1 MKSKVSTNSFLFRR
15 GLAYLLDFLF
25 ITIISTLVAQIA
37 FINPNRD
44 KYVEEYNKYQDLIS
58 NTENLKEV
66 ISSDEYK
73 TSVYNISKYGVTYT
87 LVEAAL
93 LIGYFVVF
101 QRSTNGQ
108 TLGKK
113 IFKIKV
119 VSNDDKNVK
128 LWQLLVRSLFL
139 YNILVDII
147 CGVGV
152 IFMSQS
158 IYSNFNMIV
167 STVYELISYT
177 TIIMLVFRNDGR
189 GLHDIVARTKVID
202 LKNVKNTE
210 SETENIV
217 EADYEEVVKPKAKVN
232 KKETRKK
239 DKS

>member
-1 MKSKVSTNSFLFRR
+1 MKSKVNTNSFLFRR

-44 KYVEEYNKYQDLIS
+44 KYIEEYNKYQDIIS

-66 ISSDEYK
+66 IKSNEYK
-73 TSVYNISKYGVTYT
+73 TVVYNISKYGVTYT

-93 LIGYFVVF
+93 LIGYFVIF

-113 IFKIKV
+113 IFKIKI
-119 VSNDDKNVK
+119 VSNDGKNIK
-128 LWQLLVRSLFL
+128 LWQLFVRSLFL

-152 IFMSQS
+152 IFMSQNV
-158 IYSNFNMIV
+158 YSNFNMIV
-167 STVYELISYT
+167 STIYELISYT

-189 GLHDIVARTKVID
+189 GLHDIVAGTKVVD
-202 LKNVKNTE
+202 LKNVKEIE
-210 SETENIV
+210 SETENII
-217 EADYEEVVKPKAKVN
+217 EADYEEVVESKTKIS
-232 KKETRKK
+232 KKGSRKK